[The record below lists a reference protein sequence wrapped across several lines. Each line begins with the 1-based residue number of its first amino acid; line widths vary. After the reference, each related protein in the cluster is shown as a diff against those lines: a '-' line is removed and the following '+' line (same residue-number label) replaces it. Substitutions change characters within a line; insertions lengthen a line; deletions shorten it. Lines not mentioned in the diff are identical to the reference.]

1 MSLYMMVEIKDPEE
15 SNQIL
20 RKFSLSERIFESV
33 RDFRS
38 QSKNKEV
45 LQRGIIMSIDLPKMN
60 QFYADKKKA
69 LAQKL
74 ESGKENQNTV
84 KQKALNKNGGNDNM
98 LSVPQNLKTVNRKL

>member
-1 MSLYMMVEIKDPEE
+1 
-15 SNQIL
+15 
-20 RKFSLSERIFESV
+20 
-33 RDFRS
+33 
-38 QSKNKEV
+38 
-45 LQRGIIMSIDLPKMN
+45 MN

-74 ESGKENQNTV
+74 ETGKENQNTV